1 VYMDDLAV
9 RPDPKTGVIQVHV
22 VVHNTTARSVT
33 GRLSLSAA
41 PADSGTTL
49 RTAQQAR
56 TFPPGATVVDGPL
69 QLDDPHLWD
78 LGDPYLYRVT
88 ARVETDESEVFDEQ
102 SVRCGFRDFRFT
114 DGYFRLNGR
123 RLYLRSSHT
132 CNHYPIGLQFPRDPD
147 LLRRDLLNMKVMGFN
162 MIRFIWGGAARAQL
176 DLCDEIGLLVYEESY
191 ASAPIADSP
200 QMIQRFDQNVSELI
214 RRDRNHPCVV
224 MWGLLNE
231 APDGPAFRHAVEML
245 PLVRKLDDTR
255 IVMLNSGRYDNAGN
269 QGIGGVPG
277 IDIWPRVSP
286 GEPWVGINKTKQ
298 VISVLGITWPPGH
311 LAFHP
316 GPKGEYSVV
325 RWTAPQDGSVEIST
339 RFTGLAEKATTDVH
353 LLHNG
358 RALFD
363 GLLNVNDGGNSSE
376 HAQSLAVKLNDT
388 LDWVVGFGNG
398 SYGADTTGMAA
409 MVKYPEGRTYDA
421 TAEFSVQDNPHGVW
435 SYGQLAPG
443 AAPDASTF
451 ALYRADGPS
460 AATGSISNPG
470 SSVWEDTISDQHR
483 YPRVPHTRDIIQ
495 SLRTCAEGNKPVF
508 LTEYGIGSAVD
519 LWRAVRHFEQ
529 SGAQGTE
536 DAQFLR
542 DKLNRF
548 LGDWERWRLDEVY
561 ARPEDF
567 FAESL
572 KKMAGQRT
580 LGLNAIR
587 SNPHLVGHSLTGAI
601 DHVMCGEGL
610 TTLFRELKPG
620 TIDALF
626 DAWAPLRWCL
636 FAEPVHIARGE
647 KIRLEAVLANE
658 DALTPGEYP
667 ARLQVIGPDLTRV
680 LDRTMT
686 VTIPAS
692 EAAQEPPLAQLVWA
706 EDVTIDGPPG
716 KYRFL
721 ATFLEGAAA
730 TGGDVEFYVTDRTQ
744 MPPVE
749 SEIVLCGEDPELSAW
764 LTDHNIRTRRF
775 ATETPAALEVILVS
789 GSIAEP
795 QQVVFCE
802 LARRMA
808 RGATVVFLTPEIFR
822 RGDQP
827 VGWLPLANKG
837 TLSTIRGWL
846 YLKDEWSKRHP
857 IFDGL
862 SSGGLM
868 DYAYYRELIPDA
880 VWSGQDP
887 PAEAVAG
894 AIKASQDYSA
904 GLMVAVYNLGAGR
917 FVLNTLH
924 IRDNLQQHP
933 VAGRLLVNLLRYAAR
948 DAGKPLAPLPR
959 DFDAQLRALG
969 YAE

>member
-1 VYMDDLAV
+1 
-9 RPDPKTGVIQVHV
+9 
-22 VVHNTTARSVT
+22 
-33 GRLSLSAA
+33 
-41 PADSGTTL
+41 
-49 RTAQQAR
+49 
-56 TFPPGATVVDGPL
+56 
-69 QLDDPHLWD
+69 
-78 LGDPYLYRVT
+78 
-88 ARVETDESEVFDEQ
+88 
-102 SVRCGFRDFRFT
+102 
-114 DGYFRLNGR
+114 
-123 RLYLRSSHT
+123 
-132 CNHYPIGLQFPRDPD
+132 
-147 LLRRDLLNMKVMGFN
+147 
-162 MIRFIWGGAARAQL
+162 
-176 DLCDEIGLLVYEESY
+176 
-191 ASAPIADSP
+191 
-200 QMIQRFDQNVSELI
+200 
-214 RRDRNHPCVV
+214 
-224 MWGLLNE
+224 
-231 APDGPAFRHAVEML
+231 
-245 PLVRKLDDTR
+245 
-255 IVMLNSGRYDNAGN
+255 
-269 QGIGGVPG
+269 
-277 IDIWPRVSP
+277 
-286 GEPWVGINKTKQ
+286 
-298 VISVLGITWPPGH
+298 
-311 LAFHP
+311 
-316 GPKGEYSVV
+316 
-325 RWTAPQDGSVEIST
+325 
-339 RFTGLAEKATTDVH
+339 
-353 LLHNG
+353 
-358 RALFD
+358 
-363 GLLNVNDGGNSSE
+363 LLNVNDGGNSSE